1 MKSSESI
8 TILESG
14 QSAERRPAIAKK
26 PTFASV
32 RTRLEQIADSRW
44 FAYGSILLI
53 QAKLL
58 WGIWL
63 YRDLTNG
70 DTASY
75 YRSASL
81 WASDF
86 QIEWAYSPLYNI
98 YYGSLKWLVPDAY
111 DVTILHRV
119 LIVAAASL
127 LVLAVLRRLLPPGIA
142 WVMALWWTILPI
154 NYDVVYEVH
163 LFAVLPTLLAVL
175 VALRFSGI
183 YMRAAVLALLV
194 VSGTMVRTELIVAAI
209 AWAAVWVAYEAWVR
223 RKRLLAVPRAKALV
237 AFGVPAT
244 LAAIYFGPVSAGEDQ
259 VNQKG
264 SLVVCQGY
272 AYGASQRGEF
282 PRELTPN
289 QPQACRN
296 LMQEVFGQPFP
307 SWSQAVRANPG
318 AVADHVAWNAGL
330 IPHGVELMLFDQTSG
345 SPTRNPDFVP
355 VTAGSPAALVGLLA
369 VVAFVIA
376 GLTVLWRQRR
386 RWWEDWLGPR
396 AWGWAA
402 LGCLATAA
410 VVVMLTI
417 RPRPSYL
424 FNFSVLL
431 LAVIGMCG
439 FVLGSRWPALAR
451 LRVVLPV
458 VAAGILVAVP
468 SIYDERY
475 QTPQAGA
482 SRPLLEMVDRL
493 KPFEDVVGRPT
504 TRLLTA
510 RFANEACT
518 YVAPTSPCRGTSL
531 IEAIEQRPKGTTLPR
546 LLKQL
551 DTNVVYADESVITN
565 PSTRDVLQKL
575 ERKGWEPLGPSPSSG
590 DSWTLLQSPRYPL
603 GGGS

>member
-14 QSAERRPAIAKK
+14 QSAERRPAVTKK
-26 PTFASV
+26 PTFAAV
-32 RTRLEQIADSRW
+32 RARLEMIADSRW

-81 WASDF
+81 WASDL
-86 QIEWAYSPLYNI
+86 QIEWAFSPLYNI
-98 YYGSLKWLVPDAY
+98 FYGSLKWLVPDAY

-119 LIVAAASL
+119 IIVVAASL

-142 WVMALWWTILPI
+142 WVMALWWTLLPI
-154 NYDVVYEVH
+154 NYDIVYEVH

-175 VALRFSGI
+175 VALHFSGF
-183 YMRAAVLALLV
+183 YMRAAVLAILV
-194 VSGTMVRTELIVAAI
+194 VSGTLVRTEIIVAAV
-209 AWAAVWVAYEAWVR
+209 AWAAVWIGYEVWTR
-223 RKRLLAVPRAKALV
+223 RRTLLAVPRAKALAAV
-237 AFGVPAT
+237 AIPVA
-244 LAAIYFGPVSAGEDQ
+244 LAAIYFGPASPGDEAVA
-259 VNQKG
+259 NKG

-272 AYGASQRGEF
+272 AHGARQRGEYQT
-282 PRELTPN
+282 ELTSN
-289 QPQACRN
+289 QPLACRG

-318 AVADHVAWNAGL
+318 AIAEHLAWNAGL

-345 SPTRNPDFVP
+345 SPNRNPDFVP
-355 VTAGSPAALVGLLA
+355 ATTGSPAALVGLLV

-376 GLTVLWRQRR
+376 GLTLLWRQRR
-386 RWWEDWLGPR
+386 QWWEAWLRDR
-396 AWGWAA
+396 AWGWAV
-402 LGCLATAA
+402 LGCLAVAA

-451 LRVVLPV
+451 LRAVLPV
-458 VAAGILVAVP
+458 VAAGILLGVP
-468 SIYDERY
+468 SIYDARY

-482 SRPLLEMVDRL
+482 SRPLLEMVDRME
-493 KPFEDVVGRPT
+493 PFEEVIGTPT

-510 RFANEACT
+510 RFADEACA
-518 YVAPTSPCRGTSL
+518 YLAPETPCRGVSL
-531 IEAIEQRPKGTTLPR
+531 LEAIKERPKGTTLPDI
-546 LLKQL
+546 LKQL
-551 DTNVVYADESVITN
+551 DTNVIYADESVITN
-565 PSTRDVLQKL
+565 PSTRDLLQKL
-575 ERKGWEPLGPSPSSG
+575 EAKGWEPLGPSPSSG
-590 DSWTLLQSPRYPL
+590 ESWTLLQSPRVPL
-603 GGGS
+603 GGSS